1 MSEEPPRARAD
12 ECVGAV
18 VAAAKAQTRS
28 VVPTRRALLRP
39 SLVRSSFA
47 QQAGHYDVLSLAG
60 GLVGIALACAAP
72 ATPLAW
78 TLARCVQLLR
88 TRHFKV
94 APHLRII
101 VKLINQIIQQ

>member
-1 MSEEPPRARAD
+1 MSRRARVRMSVWVPSSRPPRLKPVPSFRRVARSF
-12 ECVGAV
+12 VL
-18 VAAAKAQTRS
+18 RS
-28 VVPTRRALLRP
+28 FA
-39 SLVRSSFA
+39 SSFA